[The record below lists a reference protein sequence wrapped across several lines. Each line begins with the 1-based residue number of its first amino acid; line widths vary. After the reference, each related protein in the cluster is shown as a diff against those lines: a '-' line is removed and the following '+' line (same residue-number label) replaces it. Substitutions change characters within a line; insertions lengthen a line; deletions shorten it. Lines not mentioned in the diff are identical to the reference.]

1 MRVVRKRG
9 GAARVNRG
17 EKSRGEEVLQQHAA
31 LEQGSPLCLWSLSGQ
46 TDDRSIV
53 PRTDGVSRGRRQS
66 RTGPPTPLCGGF
78 LLIKFLCCPLDGSSE
93 PDC

>member
-1 MRVVRKRG
+1 MEKNRSGEEERRSSEGKY
-9 GAARVNRG
+9 RG
-17 EKSRGEEVLQQHAA
+17 EKQRRCCSNML
-31 LEQGSPLCLWSLSGQ
+31 PWSKAVHSVYAGQ

-66 RTGPPTPLCGGF
+66 WTGPPTPFCGGF